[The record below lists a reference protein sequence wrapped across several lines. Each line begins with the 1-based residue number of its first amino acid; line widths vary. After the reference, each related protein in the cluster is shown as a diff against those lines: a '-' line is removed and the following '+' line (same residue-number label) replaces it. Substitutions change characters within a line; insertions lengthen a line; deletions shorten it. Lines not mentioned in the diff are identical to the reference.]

1 MPFTVISGT
10 FRVVGKTPA
19 GNPSGFEPDGD
30 SVQFRPEDP
39 ALLERLPVL
48 DQPVELTTIGS
59 TQLRMEG
66 IDALE
71 LHFAGSHQPRP
82 LADQARDALTTTLGL
97 APITYREPGRT
108 RVQPPAIND
117 GQPGWIASRSLDVHG
132 RPVAWVFTGAPP
144 EPDGSEIFLD
154 DALAAASVNHAQL
167 VAGAA
172 YPLFYDTL
180 FASLRLVLTAA
191 AVGAEQRKDGLW
203 ASDATLTGVDGSTVA
218 ALEQGGVIAPKLFR
232 RLVEF
237 HGDTGRDLSEF
248 RSWLATEKPEQL
260 VDLDDNANFTHLD
273 NVIEVTGSQVRMTR
287 PSHRLVVVSAK
298 GRAAR

>member
-1 MPFTVISGT
+1 MSSAPRRTS
-10 FRVVGKTPA
+10 
-19 GNPSGFEPDGD
+19 
-30 SVQFRPEDP
+30 
-39 ALLERLPVL
+39 
-48 DQPVELTTIGS
+48 IGS

-71 LHFAGSHQPRP
+71 IHFEGSHQPRP
-82 LADQARDALTTTLGL
+82 LADQGRDALMATLGL
-97 APITYREPGRT
+97 APITYREPRRT
-108 RVQPPAIND
+108 RVRPPAVND

-144 EPDGSEIFLD
+144 QPDGSEVFLD
-154 DALAAASVNHAQL
+154 DTLAEGSVNHAQL

-180 FASLRLVLTAA
+180 FASLRRVLAAA
-191 AVGAEQRKDGLW
+191 AVDAKQRQDGLW
-203 ASDATLTGVDGSTVA
+203 ASDATATGVDGSSVA

-237 HGDTGRDLSEF
+237 HGDTGRDLGEF

-260 VDLDDNANFTHLD
+260 VDLDDDANFTHLD
-273 NVIEVTGSQVRMTR
+273 NVIEVTGTQVRMTR
-287 PSHRLVVVSAK
+287 PLHRLVVVSAK
-298 GRAAR
+298 